1 MITLESILLEAEAID
16 GSPEA
21 AAEDNEAATDYT
33 DTGDEEMD
41 ADSGDTTTED
51 DTGADEG
58 DESETDDMAGVDDE
72 DTGPDEGTDYTD
84 EGTNDDDGNNADEPP
99 TDDVEMDDGGSGD
112 STIESEDQIKQRDA
126 KVKSYMLLKEF
137 NRLYYTVK
145 DYVTKVT
152 TMDKKNLLFSAVQKT
167 VIGNFNKLATL
178 VYNYIQFY
186 YDHMSYEY
194 NLYTY
199 NYFIETC
206 KVNIELMNKV
216 AGKDDV
222 EYE

>member
-1 MITLESILLEAEAID
+1 MITLYNVLLEAENID

-21 AAEDNEAATDYT
+21 AAGEDSENEATDYT

-41 ADSGDTTTED
+41 TDTGETEED
-51 DTGADEG
+51 AGADEG
-58 DESETDDMAGVDDE
+58 DDTGEDPAGADE
-72 DTGPDEGTDYTD
+72 DEGPDEGTDYTD
-84 EGTNDDDGNNADEPP
+84 EGTDEDAGDDTDEPP
-99 TDDVEMDDGGSGD
+99 TDDAGMDNGDNGD
-112 STIESEDQIKQRDA
+112 SAIESEDQIKQRDA
-126 KVKSYMLLKEF
+126 KVKSLMLLKEF
-137 NRLYYTVK
+137 NKLYYTVK
-145 DYVTKVT
+145 DYISKVT
-152 TMDKKNLLFSAVQKT
+152 SMDKKNLLFSAVQKT
-167 VIGNFNKLATL
+167 VITNFNKLATL

-199 NYFIETC
+199 NYFIEMC

-222 EYE
+222 QYE

>member
-1 MITLESILLEAEAID
+1 MITLYNVLLEAENID

-21 AAEDNEAATDYT
+21 AAGEDSENEATDYT

-41 ADSGDTTTED
+41 TDTGETEED
-51 DTGADEG
+51 AGADES
-58 DESETDDMAGVDDE
+58 DESGEDPAGADE
-72 DTGPDEGTDYTD
+72 DEGPDEGTDYTD
-84 EGTNDDDGNNADEPP
+84 EGTDEDAGDDTDEPP
-99 TDDVEMDDGGSGD
+99 TDDAGMDNGDNGD
-112 STIESEDQIKQRDA
+112 SAIESEDQIKQRDA
-126 KVKSYMLLKEF
+126 KVKSLMLLKEF
-137 NRLYYTVK
+137 NKLYYTVK
-145 DYVTKVT
+145 DYISKVT
-152 TMDKKNLLFSAVQKT
+152 SMDKKNLLFSAVQKT
-167 VIGNFNKLATL
+167 VITNFNKLATL

-199 NYFIETC
+199 NYFIEMC

-222 EYE
+222 QYE

>member
-16 GSPEA
+16 GSPKA
-21 AAEDNEAATDYT
+21 AAEDNDAATDYT

-41 ADSGDTTTED
+41 ADSGDTTAED
-51 DTGADEG
+51 EPGADESDESGTDDAAGAEG
-58 DESETDDMAGVDDE
+58 DE
-72 DTGPDEGTDYTD
+72 GPDEGTDYTD
-84 EGTNDDDGNNADEPP
+84 EGTSDDDDGDNADEPP
-99 TDDVEMDDGGSGD
+99 ADDAGMDDGGSGD

-194 NLYTY
+194 NLYIY